1 MNSMELHIVWTEQEI
16 HTLLWRFKQFE
27 PVVSKPVEPEQ
38 VIEQRFF
45 SESVTTPVKVE
56 DIVPTPKR
64 KRWHSWRVTSLFVGD
79 NLFKK
84 FVSVTAA
91 AQFLGV
97 KDPTLHQA
105 AKNGNKVKWLY
116 TVKIDNNK

>member
-1 MNSMELHIVWTEQEI
+1 MELHIVWTEQEI
-16 HTLLWRFKQFE
+16 HNLLWRFKQFE
-27 PVVSKPVEPEQ
+27 PAVSIVEPEQ

-56 DIVPTPKR
+56 DIVPTPHR
-64 KRWHSWRVTSLFVGD
+64 KRWHKWRVTSLFVGD

-91 AQFLGV
+91 AQFLWV
-97 KDPTLHQA
+97 KDQTLHQA
-105 AKNGNKVKWLY
+105 AKSWAKVKGLY